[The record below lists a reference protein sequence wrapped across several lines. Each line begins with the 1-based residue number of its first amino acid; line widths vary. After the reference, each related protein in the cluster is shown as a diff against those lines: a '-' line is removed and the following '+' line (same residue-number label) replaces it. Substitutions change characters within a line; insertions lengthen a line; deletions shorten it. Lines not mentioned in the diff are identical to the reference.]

1 MRKPQLSADDIVIV
15 GGGLAGLF
23 CALKLSPRPVTII
36 TAAPLGD
43 GASTAW
49 AQGGIAAA
57 VAEGD
62 TPEAH
67 ARDTIAAGAGL
78 VDQTVAFAMAREAP
92 DRIRDLLAYGVPF
105 DKDLEG
111 HLTVG
116 REAAHSARRIV
127 HVRGDQAGA
136 AIMAALVA
144 AVRRMPSIRV
154 LEGFVAEDLI
164 AEGGRVIGVALR
176 SAEGKPATVAARSIV
191 LATGG
196 LGQLYAV

>member
-1 MRKPQLSADDIVIV
+1 MPRHEMPGNTHDVVII
-15 GGGLAGLF
+15 GGGIAGLF

-36 TAAPLGD
+36 AAAPIGE

-49 AQGGIAAA
+49 AQGGISAA

-78 VDQTVAFAMAREAP
+78 VDEAVALAMAREAP
-92 DRIRDLLAYGVPF
+92 ERIRDLLAYGVPF

-116 REAAHSARRIV
+116 R
-127 HVRGDQAGA
+127 
-136 AIMAALVA
+136 
-144 AVRRMPSIRV
+144 
-154 LEGFVAEDLI
+154 
-164 AEGGRVIGVALR
+164 
-176 SAEGKPATVAARSIV
+176 
-191 LATGG
+191 
-196 LGQLYAV
+196 